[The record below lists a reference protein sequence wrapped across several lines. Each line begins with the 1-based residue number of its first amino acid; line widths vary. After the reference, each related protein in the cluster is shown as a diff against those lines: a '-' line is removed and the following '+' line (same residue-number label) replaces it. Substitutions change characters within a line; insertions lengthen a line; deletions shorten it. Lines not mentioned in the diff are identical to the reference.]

1 MTACSPFGGLDQLQ
15 VDRAES
21 RGAVLGRD
29 GVVHRAAGNIFE
41 LLITDRFWFVGLFA
55 HMVGCL
61 VGFWL
66 WFSNAALESLE
77 AGIWPQERVVLSAQ
91 ETACYRFKLGVRKV
105 CILIG
110 EILWQNDVH
119 QIFCLLQEYYL
130 QPIR

>member
-1 MTACSPFGGLDQLQ
+1 MTACNPFTGLDQLQ

-21 RGAVLGRD
+21 GGAVLSGD

-61 VGFWL
+61 VWFGFRL

-77 AGIWPQERVVLSAQ
+77 VGIWAQERVVLSA
-91 ETACYRFKLGVRKV
+91 
-105 CILIG
+105 
-110 EILWQNDVH
+110 
-119 QIFCLLQEYYL
+119 
-130 QPIR
+130 